1 MWKTSLKTA
10 VLQPFTSNLILLST
24 VILTIALSWQIRF
37 FPEFLVKY
45 NHRIQGKKVVR
56 MPITEEFVKHLM
68 EQNAAMMVSKN
79 RLLTRIAAYASHQA
93 KNRAVRKDT
102 KENTFLSLPIRIM

>member
-10 VLQPFTSNLILLST
+10 VLQPFTSNLIFLST

-56 MPITEEFVKHLM
+56 MPITEEFVKHRM
-68 EQNAAMMVSKN
+68 EQNAAMLAQNAMLSEQNKIMAEQISQ
-79 RLLTRIAAYASHQA
+79 LT
-93 KNRAVRKDT
+93 KTV
-102 KENTFLSLPIRIM
+102 EFLNQTI

>member
-1 MWKTSLKTA
+1 
-10 VLQPFTSNLILLST
+10 
-24 VILTIALSWQIRF
+24 
-37 FPEFLVKY
+37 
-45 NHRIQGKKVVR
+45 

-102 KENTFLSLPIRIM
+102 KENTFLSLPIRIMWSNICIPHAAAVLIMIPVWSMPV

>member
-10 VLQPFTSNLILLST
+10 VLQPFTSNLIFLST

-45 NHRIQGKKVVR
+45 NHRIQGKK
-56 MPITEEFVKHLM
+56 
-68 EQNAAMMVSKN
+68 
-79 RLLTRIAAYASHQA
+79 
-93 KNRAVRKDT
+93 AVRKVM
-102 KENTFLSLPIRIM
+102 KENTFPSLTTRIIWKSICIPHAADVLIMIPAWSMPV